1 MRRKDREM
9 DEDFALEIADKC
21 EYAVLSVIDN
31 NGEPYCV
38 PISIVRDGRDIFFHC
53 ARDGK
58 KIDSMCGN
66 PEVCIACVGDTCR
79 AKDKFMTEYE
89 SAIIRGKAEEV
100 TEDEK
105 KVHALRL
112 LCERH
117 TPTNMQ
123 NFDNAV
129 SKSLLRTAIWK
140 VRIGTISE
148 KRKKYDNEGKEMK
161 FGRMQ

>member
-1 MRRKDREM
+1 
-9 DEDFALEIADKC
+9 
-21 EYAVLSVIDN
+21 
-31 NGEPYCV
+31 
-38 PISIVRDGRDIFFHC
+38 
-53 ARDGK
+53 
-58 KIDSMCGN
+58 MCTG
-66 PEVCIACVGDTCR
+66 
-79 AKDKFMTEYE
+79 
-89 SAIIRGKAEEV
+89 IIRGKAEEV